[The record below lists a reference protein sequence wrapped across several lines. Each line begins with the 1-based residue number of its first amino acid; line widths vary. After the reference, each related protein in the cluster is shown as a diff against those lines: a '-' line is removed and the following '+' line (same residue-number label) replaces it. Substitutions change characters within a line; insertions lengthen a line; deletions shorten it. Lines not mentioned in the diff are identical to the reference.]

1 MSNNITLI
9 SINKIETN
17 QRMNII
23 NWLSQPWPWYISGPL
38 IGLMV
43 PVLLLSGNKTFGISS
58 SLRHICAACIPSK
71 IPFFQYDWKKEIWN
85 LFFVTGILLGGIVV
99 ALFLQNPEPVQVNPK
114 LVSELQQF
122 GITNYKG
129 LVPAELFNWENL
141 LSLRELIMMIA
152 GGFLVGFGT
161 RYAGGC
167 TSGHAIMGLSNLQWP
182 SLVATISF
190 MAGGFF
196 VANLVLPWI
205 LKL

>member
-1 MSNNITLI
+1 
-9 SINKIETN
+9 
-17 QRMNII
+17 MNII

-43 PVLLLSGNKTFGISS
+43 PGLLLLGNKTFGISS
-58 SLRHICAACIPSK
+58 SLRHICAACIPAK
-71 IPFFQYDWKKEIWN
+71 IPFFQYNWKKEMWN
-85 LFFVTGILLGGIVV
+85 LFFVTGVLLGGIVV
-99 ALFLQNPEPVQVNPK
+99 ALFLQNPETVQVNPK
-114 LVSELQQF
+114 LADELQRY
-122 GITNYKG
+122 GINNYEG
-129 LVPAELFNWENL
+129 LVPVDLFNWNNL
-141 LSLRELIMMIA
+141 LTAKGLIMMIA

-182 SLVATISF
+182 SLVATVSF

>member
-1 MSNNITLI
+1 
-9 SINKIETN
+9 
-17 QRMNII
+17 MNII
-23 NWLSQPWPWYISGPL
+23 EWLSQPWPWYIAGPL

-43 PVLLLSGNKTFGISS
+43 PGLLLLGNKTFGISS
-58 SLRHICAACIPSK
+58 SLRHICAACIPAK
-71 IPFFQYDWKKEIWN
+71 IPFFQYNWKREFWN

-99 ALFLQNPEPVQVNPK
+99 VLFLQNPHPVEINPK
-114 LVSELQQF
+114 LVSELRQY
-122 GITNYKG
+122 GISNYEG
-129 LVPAELFNWENL
+129 LVPTDLFSWHNL
-141 LSLRELIMMIA
+141 LSPKGLIMMVA

-167 TSGHAIMGLSNLQWP
+167 TSGHAITGLANLQFP

-196 VANLVLPWI
+196 VANLILPWI